1 MTQKAPKKQCSNGRS
16 RRDFLKTTGL
26 AALSVGVLPHLVG
39 CGDEALPDETFSV
52 VALPDT
58 QYYADDYPEVYEAQT
73 RWIVQNQELEGI
85 EFVTHLGDII
95 NNGPNLRQ
103 WKSAQ
108 KAMAILDKAGV
119 PYGTCVGN
127 HDLMYNDGEYQFPQS
142 TDATCAYKSEVDC
155 AGKDYLTHFGPKLY
169 QGKPWFGGASPS
181 GLSNFQTLT
190 IAGHKFLFLHLSVDP
205 RQAELAW
212 AQQVLDKHKDT
223 AVHLSTHR
231 YMYDYRLVKTLPSPL
246 NKLLGGRFDALAQA
260 MGQTPY
266 FTDALSCEQLWKKF
280 IYPNTNIFMVQCGH
294 VDAELRQVSKNAAGL
309 PVHELLVD
317 FQTSEAKGGNGWL
330 RLLKFNL
337 TQNTIGV
344 RTYSPYLKKYRKN
357 GDAVQNAFVIF
368 NWVMKDFGGYL
379 AAVGLDKAE
388 LQKQL
393 DYWEKDKAGQAEF
406 AKLLMEGGGRDS
418 EFQLEVDFA
427 AYPASVK

>member
-1 MTQKAPKKQCSNGRS
+1 M
-16 RRDFLKTTGL
+16 
-26 AALSVGVLPHLVG
+26 
-39 CGDEALPDETFSV
+39 
-52 VALPDT
+52 
-58 QYYADDYPEVYEAQT
+58 
-73 RWIVQNQELEGI
+73 
-85 EFVTHLGDII
+85 
-95 NNGPNLRQ
+95 
-103 WKSAQ
+103 
-108 KAMAILDKAGV
+108 
-119 PYGTCVGN
+119 
-127 HDLMYNDGEYQFPQS
+127 
-142 TDATCAYKSEVDC
+142 
-155 AGKDYLTHFGPKLY
+155 
-169 QGKPWFGGASPS
+169 
-181 GLSNFQTLT
+181 
-190 IAGHKFLFLHLSVDP
+190 
-205 RQAELAW
+205 
-212 AQQVLDKHKDT
+212 
-223 AVHLSTHR
+223 
-231 YMYDYRLVKTLPSPL
+231 
-246 NKLLGGRFDALAQA
+246 
-260 MGQTPY
+260 
-266 FTDALSCEQLWKKF
+266 
-280 IYPNTNIFMVQCGH
+280 
-294 VDAELRQVSKNAAGL
+294 
-309 PVHELLVD
+309 D